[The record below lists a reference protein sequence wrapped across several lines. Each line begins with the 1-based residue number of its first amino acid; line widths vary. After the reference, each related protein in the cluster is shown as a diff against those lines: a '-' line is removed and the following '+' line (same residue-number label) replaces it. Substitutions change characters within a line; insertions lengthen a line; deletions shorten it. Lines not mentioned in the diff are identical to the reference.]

1 MGLAARE
8 TSKSG
13 RPLRMYV
20 DGRWIESSAGRTYS
34 IPNPATEET
43 IAEVPDGTREDM
55 RAAIVAARKAFDAGP
70 WRKSAAGDRRAILL
84 KLADELERR
93 KEEVRALLVSA
104 AGAEYVTHLIQLER
118 PIELLR
124 MYADLAIRFEFEH
137 MLPIVPVPTAM
148 GIVVGNSMAVAQ
160 PVGVCGMIPT
170 WNFPLFVSVQKLG
183 PAIATGNTIV
193 FKPSPYMPLVDLLLA
208 EILEGCDLPR
218 GVFNVVTG
226 QGADLGAELVESPMV
241 DKISFTG
248 SVATGKKIME
258 VASRTLKRVHLELG
272 GKSATLILDDA
283 NLDEAV
289 GAASSPA
296 FFHAGQGCAICTRIL
311 VPEKKHDD
319 LLERMT
325 AFIQMAV
332 KIGDP
337 ADPSVML
344 GPVIREERREK
355 IEQYIESGR
364 REGAKLAIGGGRP
377 KDLAK
382 GFFLEPTVFGGVR
395 NDMTI
400 AREEIFG
407 PVASIL
413 PYKTED
419 EAIAIANESSYGLG
433 GAIMTKD
440 TLRAIEIAKQI
451 RTGTVSINGAFNLFG
466 PFGGFKE
473 SGIGREGGLWG
484 MHEYTEVQ
492 MVAWT
497 S

>member
-1 MGLAARE
+1 MGLAA
-8 TSKSG
+8 TDSSKRG
-13 RPLRMYV
+13 RALRMYI
-20 DGRWIESSAGRTYS
+20 DGRWVDAGSGKTYP
-34 IPNPATEET
+34 IPNPATEAT
-43 IAEVPDGTREDM
+43 VAEVPDASRADM
-55 RAAIVAARKAFDAGP
+55 TAAIAAARTAFDRGP
-70 WRKSAAGDRRAILL
+70 WRKSTPGDRRAILL
-84 KLADELERR
+84 KIADELERR
-93 KEEVRALLVSA
+93 KDELRSLLVAA
-104 AGAEYVTHLIQLER
+104 AGAEYVTHMIQIDK

-124 MYADLAIRFEFEH
+124 LYADLAVRFDFEQ
-137 MLPIVPVPTAM
+137 MLPIVPVATAM
-148 GIVVGNSMAVAQ
+148 GVVVGNSMAVAQ

-183 PAIATGNTIV
+183 PALATGNTMV
-193 FKPSPYMPLVDLLLA
+193 FKPSPYMPLVDLMLA

-218 GVFNVVTG
+218 GVYNVVTG
-226 QGADLGAELVESPMV
+226 QGAELGAELVESPRV

-248 SVATGKKIME
+248 SVVTGKKIME
-258 VASRTLKRVHLELG
+258 AASRTLKRVHLELG
-272 GKSATLILDDA
+272 GKSATLVLDDA

-311 VPEKKHDD
+311 VPEKKHDE
-319 LLERMT
+319 LVERMT

-344 GPVIREERREK
+344 GPVIREERRQK

-377 KDLAK
+377 KDLEK
-382 GFFLEPTVFGGVR
+382 GYFLEPTVFGRVR

-407 PVASIL
+407 PVASVL

-419 EAIAIANESSYGLG
+419 EAIAIANESTYGLG
-433 GAIMTKD
+433 GAILTKD

-451 RTGTVSINGAFNLFG
+451 RTGTVGINGAFNLFG

-473 SGIGREGGLWG
+473 SGLGREGGMWG

-492 MVAWT
+492 TIAWT